1 MIQAGSAWGTHPSL
15 NGLSWGFPGGSVVKN
30 PPANAGDTG
39 SIPGPGRSH
48 LHSATTPRGQATEAP
63 ALPPGKPPHHNSRVK
78 PCSLQLGK
86 SQNGNKGPAQPKI
99 KLNQIK
105 KKYNGEG
112 DRPRD
117 KNNDNNKL
125 YVYANLLHQRE

>member
-1 MIQAGSAWGTHPSL
+1 MLQRREATAVRSLLTAAKSSA
-15 NGLSWGFPGGSVVKN
+15 
-30 PPANAGDTG
+30 
-39 SIPGPGRSH
+39 
-48 LHSATTPRGQATEAP
+48 
-63 ALPPGKPPHHNSRVK
+63 
-78 PCSLQLGK
+78 CSLQLGK